1 MPLDLYEEQAYGLV
15 NAEMVEA
22 VAYIRTS
29 SAANVGA
36 DEDSDKRQRQAIES
50 FAKAN
55 GYQLVDEFNDGAV
68 SGADPIADCNSFA
81 AMLNRIAGK
90 GVRTIFV
97 ESPDRFAPTCQCNSP
112 VTIICEA

>member
-1 MPLDLYEEQAYGLV
+1 MDGSREALLAPGPRCCVPLDLNEEQAYGLV

-55 GYQLVDEFNDGAV
+55 GCKQDLTRQAPH
-68 SGADPIADCNSFA
+68 SG
-81 AMLNRIAGK
+81 
-90 GVRTIFV
+90 
-97 ESPDRFAPTCQCNSP
+97 
-112 VTIICEA
+112 